1 MHGERLVSRPGARR
15 SPAAARGARTW
26 VTLSR
31 SDARDTP
38 VGPIGAV
45 EPVGTCG
52 VGCVRCVGGAAEWK
66 GAAWFRG
73 HREGCWASG
82 RASWCVLDIP

>member
-1 MHGERLVSRPGARR
+1 MDGERLVSRPRARR
-15 SPAAARGARTW
+15 SPAAARRARTW
-26 VTLSR
+26 VTMSR

-45 EPVGTCG
+45 GAVELVWSGC
-52 VGCVRCVGGAAEWK
+52 VGCVKGATEWGGA
-66 GAAWFRG
+66 GWFRR
-73 HREGCWASG
+73 HHEGCWASG